1 MTHAPINGKCLQ
13 NIGKASK
20 RDTDIIFGPKD
31 SNIHTEFGDL
41 TEIKSTKAVPK
52 LEYQTC
58 REKAGKIVPNSNWL
72 WLKGQSDE

>member
-13 NIGKASK
+13 NIGKASI

-31 SNIHTEFGDL
+31 SNLHTEFGDL

-52 LEYQTC
+52 LEY
-58 REKAGKIVPNSNWL
+58 
-72 WLKGQSDE
+72 